1 MSIFADEG
9 GEVKGEWE
17 KGIRAKGERL
27 KVKRLRAKGEGRR
40 VKGEGKGRFSGLR
53 RGKGSG

>member
-17 KGIRAKGERL
+17 KGIRAQGERL
-27 KVKRLRAKGEGRR
+27 KAKRLRAKGE
-40 VKGEGKGRFSGLR
+40 KAKSEGKDGFSGLR